1 MRKHSHRKNSSNRR
15 NRRGR
20 NKSGNLFTR
29 IAMILSIILMP
40 ITALGVGGYFLN
52 DYINTPRLDTAFCYE
67 SKRQYQTAFFAD
79 FSLTHQT
86 SSNQQRD
93 FINAVKKAYRSLP
106 ANGRIS
112 FFTTAQDADAT
123 IVEPVFSMCRP
134 PKNAREQ
141 KAIGAPQ
148 KTSTVLK
155 RDFKNAKE
163 AFSKYIDTL
172 IRDGKDKTKVAKNS
186 PILEMIQAIS
196 RYDFTSPL
204 RKLHIYSDGIQ
215 NTRNGR
221 FCTTQ
226 GELPPFT
233 KFKQRPSYPYIKPD
247 NLNGVSVE
255 FLLVEFATLPMAGLE
270 HCTTLEVRRFWTDF
284 LKGNGADHVRLIPLR
299 FGTST

>member
-1 MRKHSHRKNSSNRR
+1 MRKSSHRRNKSGRH

-29 IAMILSIILMP
+29 IAMISSIILMP
-40 ITALGVGGYFLN
+40 TTALGVGGYFLN

-67 SKRQYQTAFFAD
+67 SKQQYQTAFFAD
-79 FSLTHQT
+79 FSLTQQI
-86 SSNQQRD
+86 SGNQQRD
-93 FINAVKKAYRSLP
+93 FMNAMKKAYRNLP

-123 IVEPVFSMCRP
+123 IVEPVFTICRP

-141 KAIGAPQ
+141 KSIGAPE
-148 KTSTVLK
+148 KTTTVLK
-155 RDFKNAKE
+155 RDFKE
-163 AFSKYIDTL
+163 AQDTFSKYVDAL
-172 IRDGKDKTKVAKNS
+172 IRDGKDTSKIAKNS
-186 PILEMIQAIS
+186 PVLEMIQAIS
-196 RYDFTSPL
+196 HFDFASPL

-221 FCTTQ
+221 FCMAK
-226 GELPPFT
+226 GELPPFS
-233 KFKQRPSYPYIKPD
+233 KFKKRPSYSYIKPD
-247 NLNGVSVE
+247 DLKGINVE
-255 FLLVEFATLPMAGLE
+255 FLLVEFTPLPTKGLE

-299 FGTST
+299 LGAGT